1 MLGQKNGH
9 AALDQPMA
17 LEWSKKERVLMGRNE
32 KPHPYGCGF
41 LWARAVALHQL
52 APSKKCRL
60 QGASLLHAFED
71 RGDALS
77 AADAECRKTLLGIA
91 LNHFIKQCNKYTA
104 A

>member
-1 MLGQKNGH
+1 
-9 AALDQPMA
+9 MA

-32 KPHPYGCGF
+32 KPHPYGCGS

-71 RGDALS
+71 RGDALAGANAHGYQRTL
-77 AADAECRKTLLGIA
+77 AAGALQFVHGLGPLA
-91 LNHFIKQCNKYTA
+91 PAQPLHA
-104 A
+104 AGNGA